1 MKRLNAKQILVL
13 PIGKYPDGDGLYLS
27 IYKPGRG
34 KWSLRYTLN
43 KKAREMG
50 LGSFPEVTLLEARQN
65 ALSNKQLLIKKV
77 DPIDEKKRV
86 EVLRQQQNKKFS
98 DIANLYIETKKK
110 PEWTN
115 PKSEQQ
121 WRNTINT
128 YVSPILDS
136 KPLNDINRDDVISVL
151 HPIWRNKTET
161 ARKLQ
166 QRLFLIFAFAKI
178 REWYTRDNP
187 ASWKEHLSFV
197 LPDPYLIKKVKH
209 HASLKFTEVAKFYEE
224 LCKFEMLSTY
234 ALRLLILTATR
245 TKEVIES
252 QFDEFDLQKKMWTI
266 PADKM
271 KVRKKHKV
279 PLSDEAISII
289 ELMRKKHNHEYVFT
303 NPATGRHISNGAML
317 IFLKKQ
323 FPHLKITVHG
333 FRSSFRDWAEE
344 IGQYQHNAIEFC
356 LAHELPNKVEKAYLR
371 SDLIDTRKIIMNDW
385 ENFLLNGKG

>member
-1 MKRLNAKQILVL
+1 
-13 PIGKYPDGDGLYLS
+13 
-27 IYKPGRG
+27 
-34 KWSLRYTLN
+34 
-43 KKAREMG
+43 
-50 LGSFPEVTLLEARQN
+50 
-65 ALSNKQLLIKKV
+65 
-77 DPIDEKKRV
+77 
-86 EVLRQQQNKKFS
+86 
-98 DIANLYIETKKK
+98 
-110 PEWTN
+110 
-115 PKSEQQ
+115 
-121 WRNTINT
+121 
-128 YVSPILDS
+128 
-136 KPLNDINRDDVISVL
+136 
-151 HPIWRNKTET
+151 
-161 ARKLQ
+161 
-166 QRLFLIFAFAKI
+166 
-178 REWYTRDNP
+178 
-187 ASWKEHLSFV
+187 
-197 LPDPYLIKKVKH
+197 
-209 HASLKFTEVAKFYEE
+209 
-224 LCKFEMLSTY
+224 MLSTY

-371 SDLIDTRKIIMNDW
+371 SDLIDARTIIMNDW
-385 ENFLLNGKG
+385 EKYLLTSMA